1 MSQPQ
6 SIGDVIETRR
16 RSRSKTPSMNLRVS
30 SDREINGSETSP
42 GRKVRKTPTVGM
54 IEEEAPSPAAQKTL
68 AAATTTAA
76 AAAASQG
83 RSTPVRKI
91 RVVTSDY
98 SSEDISP
105 DRARQAATAV
115 AANAQLAKSMAQL
128 TQSSV
133 TTTTT
138 TMTTTQETT
147 VVLDGGKEKVSSKQ
161 TVTQTSNSGGSANDK
176 TTTGKEALSTSPK
189 KDTNSQKLTST
200 STTSSSSSAT
210 TTRSSKLATASAAV
224 LRTSTPKN
232 AAQKQASAKV
242 ILTPEELQQHAAYKE
257 YLEAGEYWNKYP
269 KTDYTYSE
277 LSPHRREVAPGL
289 VAMPNMSRPSL
300 NKHAERVQTMI
311 QRNPEQEAYIR
322 ERYTSARSRLIRS
335 NPYDSNDETDE
346 LMQSKSVHRQQR
358 VTVEQRSTVTRFFLS
373 IITFF
378 YTFADSVR
386 SVFRRKDEQHMYYT
400 RIEDER
406 GFFARVYGFVSSFFV
421 NVFKR
426 IYLLIS
432 SILFLDAW
440 LLQTSAANAEQQK
453 VGLRKRRY
461 LLCLLVL
468 LPFLLIG
475 GTLLYLDPSALE
487 AIRARLPSE
496 LSDLPELKLPNLPKL
511 PSLPDLPELP
521 NVPVPDVE
529 SVKQYVGD
537 RWTDL
542 SDLTGFYFDQ
552 LKLASQNSVDAVP
565 YLLADE
571 NQTIVLPASSRA
583 SIALSSLSRILPS
596 NMKDSEVDV
605 EFLYRYLNE
614 RNSKFRE
621 KVLSVSSFLSAL
633 SVPFGWLSTTFSW
646 PGSRTWSWTGGKS
659 DSASRETIRN
669 TLQRTLS
676 KEEFEELMRHIN
688 TYIDEMMEQ
697 KYVSKVDEAARLQK
711 ASVPS
716 ETKAVTP
723 EITLHVA
730 QVIEESLKSYSYR
743 LTDKDIESVVEKVRQ
758 SLEASYPWLFDG
770 ASKKGSGQSNVTP
783 EGGNVLSKEYVT
795 EIQRL
800 VEQHMTVHN
809 HHYVISGSQLEDILA
824 RILSSEKLS
833 ALIDQ
838 RIVANSAAQSEHLA
852 AAEKRQREALVDD
865 LRKELNEIKAHF
877 SEQLLSSSVQWEER
891 LQLVKENHKQLEEQ
905 LKAYRLESNDLYQ
918 KLLADIDNRLNAL
931 REERYEGV
939 NKVIRENIITI
950 LGLNVKQDIADGD
963 LRAWINGLFVA
974 RDHLE
979 QRLEEIQAKVNLD
992 LREEIDRSAG
1002 RLMLEIGEQIRAEM
1016 MVRLKEEMLAREKEA
1031 AAASHTTVVATS
1043 ESNVSSDGGEKS
1055 EPAAQSSSSNLTED
1069 DVKRIV
1075 RDALTVYDADKTG
1088 KVDYAL
1094 ESAGGQVLSTRC
1106 TESYQA
1112 SSAEFRI
1119 FGIIPIWYPSNT
1131 PRTVI
1136 SPTMEPGQCWAFQ
1149 GFPGYLVIQLNSEII
1164 VTGFTLEHIS
1174 KLLVSNGSISSAPK
1188 HFTVWGLRALN
1199 DPEPVLL
1206 GSYEYLD
1213 KMGSS
1218 VQYFPVQNKDW
1229 QEPLQIVEL
1238 RIESNH
1244 GNIHYTCLYRF
1255 RVHGDKV

>member
-6 SIGDVIETRR
+6 NIGDVIDTRR

-30 SDREINGSETSP
+30 SDRELNGSETSP

-54 IEEEAPSPAAQKTL
+54 IEEEASPAVQKSV
-68 AAATTTAA
+68 AA
-76 AAAASQG
+76 AAQG
-83 RSTPVRKI
+83 RATTVRTA
-91 RVVTSDY
+91 RNVTSDY

-105 DRARQAATAV
+105 DRARQAATVV
-115 AANAQLAKSMAQL
+115 AANAQLSKTMSQL

-133 TTTTT
+133 NTTTTT
-138 TMTTTQETT
+138 TTTQQTT
-147 VVLDGGKEKVSSKQ
+147 VILDGGKEKISTR
-161 TVTQTSNSGGSANDK
+161 TVTQTSANANEKDNG
-176 TTTGKEALSTSPK
+176 TTGKETLSTSPK
-189 KDTNSQKLTST
+189 KDTDTQKSLST
-200 STTSSSSSAT
+200 AT
-210 TTRSSKLATASAAV
+210 TATRSTKSSTGTAAAV
-224 LRTSTPKN
+224 IRTSTPKN
-232 AAQKQASAKV
+232 AAQKLSSAKV
-242 ILTPEELQQHAAYKE
+242 ILTPDELQQHAAYKE

-311 QRNPEQEAYIR
+311 QRNPEQEAFIR

-346 LMQSKSVHRQQR
+346 LSQSKSIHRQQQR
-358 VTVEQRSTVTRFFLS
+358 VTIEHRSIVSRFFLS
-373 IITFF
+373 IVTFCF
-378 YTFADSVR
+378 TCVDSVR
-386 SVFRRKDEQHMYYT
+386 NVFRRREEQHMYYT

-406 GFFARVYGFVSSFFV
+406 GFFARVSGYVTSFFV
-421 NVFKR
+421 NLFKR
-426 IYLLIS
+426 IYLFIS
-432 SILFLDAW
+432 SVLFLDTW
-440 LLQTSAANAEQQK
+440 LLQTASANTEQQQ
-453 VGLRKRRY
+453 GGQRKRRFLMF
-461 LLCLLVL
+461 LLLL
-468 LPFLLIG
+468 LPLLLIG
-475 GTLLYLDPSALE
+475 A
-487 AIRARLPSE
+487 
-496 LSDLPELKLPNLPKL
+496 
-511 PSLPDLPELP
+511 
-521 NVPVPDVE
+521 
-529 SVKQYVGD
+529 
-537 RWTDL
+537 
-542 SDLTGFYFDQ
+542 
-552 LKLASQNSVDAVP
+552 

-571 NQTIVLPASSRA
+571 DQTIVLPASSRA
-583 SIALSSLSRILPS
+583 TLALSSLSRILPS
-596 NMKDSEVDV
+596 NLKDSEVDI
-605 EFLYRYLNE
+605 ESIYQYMNEKNLN
-614 RNSKFRE
+614 FRAN
-621 KVLSVSSFLSAL
+621 VLSASSFLTAL
-633 SVPFGWLSTTFSW
+633 SPFGWLPAISW
-646 PGSRTWSWTGGKS
+646 PWSWSWSWNVGDGSRKDTP
-659 DSASRETIRN
+659 SRETIRN

-676 KEEFEELMRHIN
+676 KEEFEELMR
-688 TYIDEMMEQ
+688 YIDGYIDGVMEQ
-697 KYVSKVDEAARLQK
+697 KYASKVEVERLQR
-711 ASVPS
+711 STES
-716 ETKAVTP
+716 AVREIITP
-723 EITLHVA
+723 EITVHVA
-730 QVIEESLKSYSYR
+730 QVIEESLRSYNYHLKDSDI
-743 LTDKDIESVVEKVRQ
+743 DKVAEKVQQTLQTNYPRLFKESSQ
-758 SLEASYPWLFDG
+758 SEDP
-770 ASKKGSGQSNVTP
+770 TP
-783 EGGNVLSKEYVT
+783 ERGSVVLSKEYIA

-800 VEQHMTVHN
+800 VEQHITVQHN
-809 HHYVISGSQLEDILA
+809 HYTISGSQLEDILG
-824 RILSSEKLS
+824 RILLSDKLS
-833 ALIDQ
+833 VLIDQ
-838 RIVANSAAQSEHLA
+838 RILANSVAQSEDRD
-852 AAEKRQREALVDD
+852 AEEQRQREALVDD
-865 LRKELNEIKAHF
+865 LRKELKDIKAQF

-891 LQLVKENHKQLEEQ
+891 LVLVQQNQKQFEEQ
-905 LKAYRLESNDLYQ
+905 LKSYRLESNELYQ

-931 REERYEGV
+931 REEKYEGV

-950 LGLNVKQDIADGD
+950 LGLNVKQDIADAD

-979 QRLEEIQAKVNLD
+979 QRLEEIQAKVNVD
-992 LREEIDRSAG
+992 VREEINRAAA
-1002 RLMLEIGEQIRAEM
+1002 RLMQEISEQMRMEM
-1016 MVRLKEEMLAREKEA
+1016 MFRLKEEMESSAT
-1031 AAASHTTVVATS
+1031 SHRTVTS
-1043 ESNVSSDGGEKS
+1043 ESKTSADGDDAPPKLT
-1055 EPAAQSSSSNLTED
+1055 SSNLTED

-1075 RDALTVYDADKTG
+1075 RDALIVYDADKTG
-1088 KVDYAL
+1088 MVDYAL

-1149 GFPGYLVIQLNSEII
+1149 GFPGYLVIQLNTEIF

-1188 HFTVWGLRALN
+1188 HFTVWGLVALN

-1229 QEPLQIVEL
+1229 KQPFQIVEL

>member
-6 SIGDVIETRR
+6 SIGDVIDTRR

-30 SDREINGSETSP
+30 SDRELNGSEASP

-54 IEEEAPSPAAQKTL
+54 IEEETTSPAVQKPV
-68 AAATTTAA
+68 AAA
-76 AAAASQG
+76 QG
-83 RSTPVRKI
+83 RSNPARTARN
-91 RVVTSDY
+91 VTSDY

-105 DRARQAATAV
+105 DRARQAATVV
-115 AANAQLAKSMAQL
+115 AANAQLSKAMSQL

-133 TTTTT
+133 NTTTTK
-138 TMTTTQETT
+138 TTTEQTT
-147 VVLDGGKEKVSSKQ
+147 VVLDGGKEKISTTQ
-161 TVTQTSNSGGSANDK
+161 TVTQTSAKANEK
-176 TTTGKEALSTSPK
+176 GNTTAGKETLSISPK
-189 KDTNSQKLTST
+189 KDTDTQK
-200 STTSSSSSAT
+200 SSAT
-210 TTRSSKLATASAAV
+210 VTTATRSTKTSAATTGAV
-224 LRTSTPKN
+224 IRTSTPKN
-232 AAQKQASAKV
+232 AAQKLPSAKV
-242 ILTPEELQQHAAYKE
+242 ILSPEELQQHAAYKE

-346 LMQSKSVHRQQR
+346 LSQSKSSHRQQQR
-358 VTVEQRSTVTRFFLS
+358 VTIEHRSIVSRFFLS
-373 IITFF
+373 IVTFCF
-378 YTFADSVR
+378 TCVDSVR
-386 SVFRRKDEQHMYYT
+386 NVFRRREEQHMYYT

-406 GFFARVYGFVSSFFV
+406 GFFTRVSDFVTSFFV
-421 NVFKR
+421 KLFKR
-426 IYLLIS
+426 IYLFIS
-432 SILFLDAW
+432 SVLFLDAW
-440 LLQTSAANAEQQK
+440 LLQTAAVNTEQQQ
-453 VGLRKRRY
+453 GGQRKRRF
-461 LLCLLVL
+461 LLFLLLL

-475 GTLLYLDPSALE
+475 A
-487 AIRARLPSE
+487 
-496 LSDLPELKLPNLPKL
+496 
-511 PSLPDLPELP
+511 
-521 NVPVPDVE
+521 
-529 SVKQYVGD
+529 
-537 RWTDL
+537 
-542 SDLTGFYFDQ
+542 
-552 LKLASQNSVDAVP
+552 

-571 NQTIVLPASSRA
+571 DQTIVLPASSRA
-583 SIALSSLSRILPS
+583 TLALSSLSRFLPS
-596 NMKDSEVDV
+596 NIKDAELDIESI
-605 EFLYRYLNE
+605 YKYMNE
-614 RNSKFRE
+614 KNTNFRAN
-621 KVLSVSSFLSAL
+621 VLSASSFLAAL
-633 SVPFGWLSTTFSW
+633 SPFGWIPTISW
-646 PGSRTWSWTGGKS
+646 PWSWSWSWIVS
-659 DSASRETIRN
+659 DGSKKDTQYRENIRN

-676 KEEFEELMRHIN
+676 KEEFEELMR
-688 TYIDEMMEQ
+688 YIDGYIDGVMEQ
-697 KYVSKVDEAARLQK
+697 KYASKEEVQRLQK
-711 ASVPS
+711 STESVA
-716 ETKAVTP
+716 KDGIAP
-723 EITLHVA
+723 EITVHVA
-730 QVIEESLKSYSYR
+730 QVIDESLKLYNYHLSDSDV
-743 LTDKDIESVVEKVRQ
+743 DKVAEKVHQ
-758 SLEASYPWLFDG
+758 TLQANFPQMFKES
-770 ASKKGSGQSNVTP
+770 SKSDDTTP
-783 EGGNVLSKEYVT
+783 DGGNVVLSKEYIA

-800 VEQHMTVHN
+800 VEQHITVQN
-809 HHYVISGSQLEDILA
+809 NHYVIGGSQLEDILA
-824 RILSSEKLS
+824 RILSSEKLN

-838 RIVANSAAQSEHLA
+838 RIIAHSAAQSGDRNTEDQ
-852 AAEKRQREALVDD
+852 RQREALVDD
-865 LRKELNEIKAHF
+865 LRKELEDIKAHF
-877 SEQLLSSSVQWEER
+877 SEQLLSNSVQWEER
-891 LQLVKENHKQLEEQ
+891 LVLVQQNQKQFEEQ

-939 NKVIRENIITI
+939 NTVIRENIITI
-950 LGLNVKQDIADGD
+950 LGLNVKEDIADGD

-979 QRLEEIQAKVNLD
+979 QRLEEIQSQVHLNV
-992 LREEIDRSAG
+992 REEIDRSAA
-1002 RLMLEIGEQIRAEM
+1002 RLMMEISEQLRVEM
-1016 MVRLKEEMLAREKEA
+1016 MVRLKEETESL
-1031 AAASHTTVVATS
+1031 AASHTTVTS
-1043 ESNVSSDGGEKS
+1043 ESKASAEGEDA
-1055 EPAAQSSSSNLTED
+1055 PAKITSSSLSED

-1075 RDALTVYDADKTG
+1075 RDALIVYDADKTG
-1088 KVDYAL
+1088 MVDYAL

-1149 GFPGYLVIQLNSEII
+1149 GFPGYLVIQLNTEIL

-1188 HFTVWGLRALN
+1188 HFTVWGLMALN

-1218 VQYFPVQNKDW
+1218 VQYFPVQNNDCN
-1229 QEPLQIVEL
+1229 QPFQIVEL

-1255 RVHGDKV
+1255 RVHGNKV